1 MNNNHKAGFV
11 NIIGLPNVGKS
22 TLLNAI
28 LGQKLAITSA
38 KAQTTRFRT
47 LGILN
52 DENYQ
57 IIFSDTPG
65 YIDNPAYKMQEEMNT
80 YVQSTFEDADVFLF
94 LTELGA
100 SLDKQKDLYEPLKNS
115 NIPILLVI
123 NKIDKAKEEN
133 TLKEYGKLWKE
144 VLPNAQIIFVS
155 AKDNINL
162 FELKSS
168 IISLL
173 PENPPFYNK
182 EDLSDRNVRFFVTE
196 IIREKL
202 LELYK
207 QEIPY
212 SCHVEVEAYQ
222 EEENLDRIRAIIYTE
237 RETQKSIIIGKGGKA
252 IKQLGTDARKD
263 IEAFIDKKVYLE
275 LFVKVKPDWRNDERM
290 LKHFGYKE

>member
-1 MNNNHKAGFV
+1 MNDNHKSGFV

-133 TLKEYGKLWKE
+133 ALKEYGKLWKE
-144 VLPNAQIIFVS
+144 ALPNAEIIFVS

-182 EDLSDRNVRFFVTE
+182 EDLSDKNVRFFVTE

-222 EEENLDRIRAIIYTE
+222 EEEKLDRIRAIIYTE

-263 IEAFIDKKVYLE
+263 IETFIDKKVYLE

>member
-1 MNNNHKAGFV
+1 MNDNHKSGFV

-22 TLLNAI
+22 TLLNAL
-28 LGQKLAITSA
+28 LGEKLAITSA

-144 VLPNAQIIFVS
+144 ALPNAQIIFVS
-155 AKDNINL
+155 AQDKINL
-162 FELKSS
+162 YELKSS

-173 PENPPFYNK
+173 PKGPAYYNK
-182 EDLSDRNVRFFVTE
+182 EDLSDKNVRFFITE

-222 EEENLDRIRAIIYTE
+222 EEEKLDRIRAIIYTE

>member
-1 MNNNHKAGFV
+1 MKEKHKAGYV

-28 LGQKLAITSA
+28 LGEKLAITSA

-57 IIFSDTPG
+57 VIFSDTPG
-65 YIDNPAYKMQEEMNT
+65 YIDNPAYKMQEEMNS

-100 SLDKQKDLYEPLKNS
+100 SIDKQKNLYEPLKNS
-115 NIPILLVI
+115 QTPILLVI
-123 NKIDKAKEEN
+123 NKIDKAKEEYI
-133 TLKEYGKLWKE
+133 LKDYGKEWRE

-173 PENPPFYNK
+173 PESPPFYNK
-182 EDLSDRNVRFFVTE
+182 EDLSDRNIRFFITE

-212 SCHVEVEAYQ
+212 SCHVEIEAYQ
-222 EEENLDRIRAIIYTE
+222 EEEKLDRIRAIIYTE

-263 IEAFIDKKVYLE
+263 IETFIDKKVYLE